1 MKTLLRPSL
10 VLIALAVLA
19 GSLFFS
25 LPNPASA
32 ADTTVPVGAFF
43 FCSSQFQGAT
53 CTTTVNVGDTVTWD
67 FGDAT
72 VTHTSS
78 SSSGGWDSGNIAPGG
93 SFEFTFTQA
102 GSFPY
107 VCNIHPSLMLGTVV
121 VQAAA
126 ATATPPPAGG
136 TTPTTGATPAATA
149 TGGTAGTLPTTGQG
163 PRSGGSDWLLV
174 AGLVIAGSAF
184 AGSGLVLA
192 RRAR

>member
-1 MKTLLRPSL
+1 MKALLRLSI
-10 VLIALAVLA
+10 VLIAVAALA
-19 GSLFFS
+19 GSLFLL
-25 LPNPASA
+25 LPSPASA
-32 ADTTVPVGAFF
+32 ADATVPVGNFF

-78 SSSGGWDSGNIAPGG
+78 SSSGGWNSGNIAPGG

-102 GSFPY
+102 GSFSY
-107 VCNIHPSLMLGTVV
+107 VCNIHPSLMMGTVV

-126 ATATPPPAGG
+126 ATATPPPGG
-136 TTPTTGATPAATA
+136 TTPVASSTPAAGA
-149 TGGTAGTLPTTGQG
+149 TVTPSSGLPTTGQG
-163 PRSGGSDWLLV
+163 PQSGGADWWLL
-174 AGLVIAGSAF
+174 AGLAIAGVAF
-184 AGSGLVLA
+184 AGTGLALA